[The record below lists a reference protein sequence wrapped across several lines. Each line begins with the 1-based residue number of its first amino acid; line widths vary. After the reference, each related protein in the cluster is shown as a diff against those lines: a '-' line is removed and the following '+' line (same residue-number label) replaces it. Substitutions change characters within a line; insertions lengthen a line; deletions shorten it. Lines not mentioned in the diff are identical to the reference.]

1 MQDRSARLFSGL
13 GVLVIVWIVVYWL
26 FPVGEPTVS
35 TSPMEYDDIEL
46 PGGETKGAVPGP
58 VVIDQSEGVSRPG
71 RAPAR
76 GTGEPGA
83 GPGRSAVGSDRA
95 SGGNPGGVVPPEFV
109 DYIIKPGDM
118 GWEKISERVYG
129 TRAHWSAVSRA
140 NPLLDPRKLRIG
152 EVIRVPVD
160 PENVQGLP
168 VEPGDEEGESE
179 PEPAPTPAEIEYTV
193 QPGDSL
199 SRIATQFYGS
209 IRYVDFLYDANRDR
223 LRSKDD
229 LRVGQV
235 LVIPPMPAGG
245 EG

>member
-1 MQDRSARLFSGL
+1 VSGSA
-13 GVLVIVWIVVYWL
+13 
-26 FPVGEPTVS
+26 P
-35 TSPMEYDDIEL
+35 
-46 PGGETKGAVPGP
+46 K
-58 VVIDQSEGVSRPG
+58 
-71 RAPAR
+71 
-76 GTGEPGA
+76 
-83 GPGRSAVGSDRA
+83 
-95 SGGNPGGVVPPEFV
+95 
-109 DYIIKPGDM
+109 
-118 GWEKISERVYG
+118 
-129 TRAHWSAVSRA
+129 
-140 NPLLDPRKLRIG
+140 RKLRIG

-160 PENVQGLP
+160 PENVQGRP
-168 VEPGDEEGESE
+168 VEPGGDAGESE

-193 QPGDSL
+193 QRGDSL